1 MVAKNKIMMFV
12 TESLLYIWYDCI
24 LKLTLKFRSV
34 MGLGKKQSYPQGHLA
49 HAFRA

>member
-1 MVAKNKIMMFV
+1 MFFV

-24 LKLTLKFRSV
+24 LKLTLKIRSV
-34 MGLGKKQSYPQGHLA
+34 MALGKKQSYPQGRLA